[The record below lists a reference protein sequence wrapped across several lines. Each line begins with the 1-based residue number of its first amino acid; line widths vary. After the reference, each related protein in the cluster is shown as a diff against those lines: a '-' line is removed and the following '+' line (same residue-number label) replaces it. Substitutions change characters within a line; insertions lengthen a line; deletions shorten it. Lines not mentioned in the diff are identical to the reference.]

1 MIKFF
6 KNKKQLESTS
16 IPEDTTST
24 PISIPPNDKLPKEE
38 FVKLPLDELTVYK
51 EALNYVVARTS
62 PNSVNDIEILY
73 PINVPKEF
81 VNHPESEKIEII
93 KDHQITNINELSGEE
108 EAILHA
114 IYSKQVIRQE
124 DSPLYH
130 CLLRQVYNDFIIGE
144 AKRISLVGEP
154 LIIIHTLQMETELRR
169 TGTFS
174 NTWHFGF
181 EGRDYRW
188 KPTLFG
194 SKDSDLICELIEY
207 DLSLVGSGIGK
218 KKKKEVIASLKRKHE
233 DWNMIGDLCI
243 LKNAWRDVRD
253 HRSLEIVLVLCCL
266 IMLDIIE
273 S

>member
-1 MIKFF
+1 MSTIIR
-6 KNKKQLESTS
+6 NKKQSETETIS
-16 IPEDTTST
+16 EHTTST
-24 PISIPPNDKLPKEE
+24 LPGDKLPKEE
-38 FVKLPLDELTVYK
+38 CLKLSLDELAVFK
-51 EALNYVVARTS
+51 EALNYVVVRTS

-73 PINVPKEF
+73 PINIPKEF
-81 VNHPESEKIEII
+81 VVNPELEKVEII
-93 KDHQITNINELSGEE
+93 KDDKKDVVNQIVNIPELSGEE
-108 EAILHA
+108 EPILHA
-114 IYSKQVIRQE
+114 IYSKQVIRHG

-130 CLLRQVYNDFIIGE
+130 SILRQVYNDFIIGE

-174 NTWHFGF
+174 NTWHFDF

-188 KPTLFG
+188 KPTLYG
-194 SKDSDLICELIEY
+194 SKDSDLICEIIEY
-207 DLSLVGSGIGK
+207 DLSSVIRR
-218 KKKKEVIASLKRKHE
+218 KKKKEVVATLKRKHE

-243 LKNAWRDVRD
+243 LTNAWRDVRD